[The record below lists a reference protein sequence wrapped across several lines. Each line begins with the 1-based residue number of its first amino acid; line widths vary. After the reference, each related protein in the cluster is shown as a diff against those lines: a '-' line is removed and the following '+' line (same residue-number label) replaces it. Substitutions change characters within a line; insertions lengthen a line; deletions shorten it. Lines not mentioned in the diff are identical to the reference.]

1 MTATIKLVQHN
12 NILKSRLS
20 PILKWAGGKEQ
31 ELKHIHPAIPKRFN
45 NYYEPFIGGG
55 AVYFSINANK
65 LFINDKSYELIDL
78 YNTIKK
84 KDKLFFNIM
93 NEIIHNWGLLENIV
107 NNNSQEF
114 INCYLDFSNNKITEL
129 GIKNWI
135 VEFVFKHS
143 KEFNGM
149 LESSFNI
156 NLENFIKELNKNLVS
171 KTKRMKKI
179 ELEKGSLPNQDIL
192 DNIESAFKSAFY
204 MHFRHLY
211 NNIKKYNIEKSKEV
225 AIFFFIRN
233 FAYSGMFRYNKSG
246 GFNVPYGGIGY
257 NRKNLSKK
265 LNYLQSN
272 ALIKHLSNT
281 HINNLDF
288 EYFFIQNKPT
298 KNDFIFLDPP
308 YDSEFSTYAKNEFT
322 KDDQSRLAN
331 YLIKECKAKWMMI
344 IKNTDFIFSLYNK
357 TNISISTFDKKYM
370 VSFQNRNNKNAK
382 HLLIRNYKD

>member
-1 MTATIKLVQHN
+1 MTAPIKLFQHN
-12 NILKSRLS
+12 NILENRLS

-31 ELKHIHPAIPKRFN
+31 ELKHIHPAIPKKFN

-55 AVYFSINANK
+55 AVYFSTNANK

-78 YNTIKK
+78 YHTIKK
-84 KDKLFFNIM
+84 EDNLFFKIM
-93 NEIIHNWGLLENIV
+93 NEIIHNWELLEKIV

-114 INCYLDFSNNKITEL
+114 INCYLDFSNNKTTEL
-129 GIKNWI
+129 DIKNWI
-135 VEFVFKHS
+135 AEFVFKHS

-179 ELEKGSLPNQDIL
+179 ELDKGKLPKHDIL

-265 LNYLQSN
+265 LDYLQSKT
-272 ALIKHLSNT
+272 LVEHLSNT
-281 HINNLDF
+281 YIDNLDF
-288 EYFFIQNKPT
+288 EDFFKKNKPT

-344 IKNTDFIFSLYNK
+344 IKNTDFIFNLYNK
-357 TNISISTFDKKYM
+357 QNLNISTFDKKYM
-370 VSFQNRNNKNAK
+370 VSFQNRNDRNAK
-382 HLLIRNYKD
+382 HLLIRNYED